1 MSMIT
6 VQQQINIHSIQIENI
21 ANSSV
26 FQIGTSGA
34 ISAISHTTGPSLP
47 EELGPYGIF
56 PTDEFE
62 PSLVPLPN
70 PRSYKSITE
79 G

>member
-1 MSMIT
+1 MSIT
-6 VQQQINIHSIQIENI
+6 VQQQINIHSISIETL

-34 ISAISHTTGPSLP
+34 ILATSHVLEQTIPVEPGMHMMQP
-47 EELGPYGIF
+47 EEF
-56 PTDEFE
+56 FE

-70 PRSYKSITE
+70 PT
-79 G
+79 